1 MLPPKR
7 ILWWLAFPVIFI
19 LLASWSFSLALG
31 GGWLSRSLSSRLAA
45 SFGRPVEVAHFGFTL
60 VGGPQFEADSVTV
73 AEDPRFGQE
82 YFLRAERLTARLRW
96 AALLHG
102 RMEFDRLSLSR
113 PSLNLVRSTNGQWN
127 VETWLPPANAP
138 TPLQP
143 QRPSADLPAQA
154 SRIDIQAGRI
164 NFKKGPEKLPFAL
177 VDVTGTLS
185 LQDAGQIGRA
195 SCRERVERWVEC

>member
-82 YFLRAERLTARLRW
+82 YFLRAERLAARLRW
-96 AALLHG
+96 RALLHG
-102 RMEFDRLSLSR
+102 RMEFDRLSLTR
-113 PSLNLVRSTNGQWN
+113 PSLNLVRSADGQWN
-127 VETWLPPANAP
+127 VETWLPPANAQ
-138 TPLQP
+138 TSLQHY
-143 QRPSADLPAQA
+143 RFPAEAPAHA

-164 NFKKGPEKLPFAL
+164 NFKKGAEKLPFAL
-177 VDVTGTLS
+177 VDVSGSLDLLSTGRWS
-185 LQDAGQIGRA
+185 LDLQAHPMRA
-195 SCRERVERWVEC
+195 AVL